1 MTYSIYPPWVCYG
14 AAMSET
20 LSYSVPGVHCD
31 HCRAAIEREL
41 APIPG
46 VSSVTVAP
54 EAKTVSVTG
63 DRLEDAAIRAAI
75 DEAGYDVA

>member
-1 MTYSIYPPWVCYG
+1 
-14 AAMSET
+14 MSET

-41 APIPG
+41 SPVPG
-46 VSSVTVAP
+46 VSSVTVDL
-54 EAKTVSVTG
+54 EAKTVSVAG
-63 DRLEDAAIRAAI
+63 DQLDDAAIRAAI

>member
-1 MTYSIYPPWVCYG
+1 
-14 AAMSET
+14 MSET

-46 VSSVTVAP
+46 VSSVTVDL
-54 EAKTVSVTG
+54 ETKTVSVAGAELDDT
-63 DRLEDAAIRAAI
+63 AIRAAI
-75 DEAGYDVA
+75 DEAGYDTA

>member
-1 MTYSIYPPWVCYG
+1 
-14 AAMSET
+14 MSET

-41 APIPG
+41 TQVAG
-46 VSSVTVAP
+46 VATVTVDL

-63 DRLEDAAIRAAI
+63 EQLGDAAIRAAI